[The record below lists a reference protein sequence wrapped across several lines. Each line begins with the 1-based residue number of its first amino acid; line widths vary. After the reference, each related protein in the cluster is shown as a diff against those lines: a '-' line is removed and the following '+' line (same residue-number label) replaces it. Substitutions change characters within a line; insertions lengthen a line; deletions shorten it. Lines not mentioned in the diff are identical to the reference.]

1 MFIAN
6 KIINTTDKVF
16 HKGDVIPEEFVSDH
30 LKQIGAVLFKADPK
44 VEKKLVKVK
53 DVKPTPIKPHVDEKP
68 AETEILTEDSSKVE
82 VTKE

>member
-30 LKQIGAVLFKADPK
+30 LKQIGAVLFKVDPK
-44 VEKKLVKVK
+44 VEKKPVKE
-53 DVKPTPIKPHVDEKP
+53 VKPTSIKPHVDEKP
-68 AETEILTEDSSKVE
+68 KAENAEILTEDSSKVE
-82 VTKE
+82 VVKE